1 MIEALYADPTPAT
14 VHIYPSLGSCFVSV
28 IDDSEVIPDKEIQ
41 LVLVKKFH
49 SSAIQAIVERRPLS
63 AFAKID
69 FKVVTN
75 LFGRVTA
82 HKFFT
87 LIN

>member
-1 MIEALYADPTPAT
+1 MIEALYADRTPVT

-41 LVLVKKFH
+41 SVLAKKFH
-49 SSAIQAIVERRPLS
+49 SSAVHSIIERRIWS
-63 AFAKID
+63 AFTKID

-75 LFGRVTA
+75 LFISGIA
-82 HKFFT
+82 SKFLT
-87 LIN
+87 LID